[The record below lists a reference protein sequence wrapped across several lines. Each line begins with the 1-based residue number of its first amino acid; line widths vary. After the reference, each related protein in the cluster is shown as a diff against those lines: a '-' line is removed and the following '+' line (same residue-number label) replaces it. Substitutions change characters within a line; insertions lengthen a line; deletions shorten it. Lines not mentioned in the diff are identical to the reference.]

1 MTFKKG
7 NKLQETH
14 GLAAK
19 SAKQEV
25 NKVKRVLKEFIV
37 KQKVDQKFLDE
48 IHDLDLIDVHIMW
61 RDMVAMMAKRSYK
74 WYSKKKYFIHKK
86 TGKKIPIES
95 LPMNV
100 IETVK
105 LLARLNKDIH
115 EMTHGTRNLNL
126 NVDVSF
132 DELLDKWR
140 TRRETEIKN
149 KKVIITEKEEE
160 KGDVS

>member
-86 TGKKIPIES
+86 TG
-95 LPMNV
+95 
-100 IETVK
+100 VK